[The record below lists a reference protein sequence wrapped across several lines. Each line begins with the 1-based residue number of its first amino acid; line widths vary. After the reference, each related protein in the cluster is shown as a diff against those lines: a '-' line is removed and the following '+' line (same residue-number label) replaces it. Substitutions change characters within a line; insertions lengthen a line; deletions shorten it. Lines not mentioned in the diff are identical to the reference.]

1 MEEVLEQIVHRLQRQ
16 HYGKYRGF
24 VVDNRDPEKRGRLKL
39 KVPTVLGDQDTG
51 WALPCLP
58 FGGLANQGLF
68 MIPEVDAQVWVE
80 FEEGNLDHPI
90 WVGVFWQQ
98 TSDTPEEA
106 ALDEPTTRIIRTPS
120 GQVLQFDDQSGEEQ
134 FRLAHPAG
142 TELTI
147 NPQGTVE
154 LTDAAGAKLTLDS
167 ESNQV
172 ILEDSNGNTV
182 TLDASGTKIQDSN
195 GNQVEMAAAG
205 ITLKAVKIVLDGV
218 QVHSGGAGGEP
229 LVKGQTFMGMYNAHT
244 HICTAP
250 GTPSGPPLPP
260 LTPAALTIKTKGQ

>member
-1 MEEVLEQIVHRLQRQ
+1 MEEVLEQVVHRLQRQ

-120 GQVLQFDDQSGEEQ
+120 GHVLQFDDQSGEEQ

>member
-1 MEEVLEQIVHRLQRQ
+1 MEEVLEQVVHRLQRQ

-120 GQVLQFDDQSGEEQ
+120 GHVLQFDDQSGEEQ

-147 NPQGTVE
+147 SPQGTVE

-182 TLDASGTKIQDSN
+182 TLDSSGTKIQDSN

>member
-1 MEEVLEQIVHRLQRQ
+1 MEQLVRQ
-16 HYGKYRGF
+16 LAQQVQSRFYGKYRGF

-39 KVPTVLGDQDTG
+39 RVPSVLGDQDTG

-58 FGGLANQGLF
+58 FGGLANQGIF
-68 MIPEVDAQVWVE
+68 MVPEVDAQVWAE
-80 FEEGNLDHPI
+80 FEEGNVDRPI

-120 GQVLQFDDQSGEEQ
+120 GHVLQFDDQSGEEQ

-154 LTDAAGAKLTLDS
+154 FTDAAGAKLTLDS
-167 ESNQV
+167 ESGKV
-172 ILEDSNGNTV
+172 ILEDSNGNSLTMS
-182 TLDASGTKIQDSN
+182 ASGTVIQDSN
-195 GNQVEMAAAG
+195 GHKVEMTASG
-205 ITLKAVKIVLDGV
+205 ITIKGTTITFEGQ
-218 QVHSGGAGGEP
+218 QVNLGGQGGEP
-229 LVKGQTFMGMYNAHT
+229 LLKAQTFMGLYASHT
-244 HICTAP
+244 HVCSVA
-250 GTPSGPPLPP
+250 GSPSGPPLPP
-260 LTPAALTIKTKGQ
+260 LTPAAMTMKSKAQ

>member
-1 MEEVLEQIVHRLQRQ
+1 MEEVLAQVIQRLQRQ
-16 HYGKYRGF
+16 YYGKYRGF

-58 FGGLANQGLF
+58 FGGFTNQGLF

-98 TSDTPEEA
+98 TSDTPQEA
-106 ALDEPTTRIIRTPS
+106 ALDEPTTRMIRTPS
-120 GQVLQFDDQSGEEQ
+120 GHVLQFDDKSGEEQ

-154 LTDAAGAKLTLDS
+154 LTDAAGAKLTMDA
-167 ESNQV
+167 ESNKV
-172 ILEDSNGNTV
+172 ILQDSNGNTV
-182 TLDASGTKIQDSN
+182 TMDASGTVIQDSN
-195 GNQVEMAAAG
+195 GNKVEMAAAG
-205 ITLKAVKIVLDGV
+205 ITLQGTKIVLDGV
-218 QVHSGGAGGEP
+218 QVHAGGEGGEP
-229 LVKGQTFMGMYNAHT
+229 LVKGQTFTGMYNAHT
-244 HICTAP
+244 HICTGP
-250 GTPSGPPLPP
+250 GSPSGPPVPP

>member
-1 MEEVLEQIVHRLQRQ
+1 MEEVLAQVLHRLQRQ
-16 HYGKYRGF
+16 YYGKYRGF

-58 FGGLANQGLF
+58 FGGFTNQGLF

-106 ALDEPTTRIIRTPS
+106 ALDEPTTRMIRTPS
-120 GQVLQFDDQSGEEQ
+120 GHVLQFDDKSGEEQ

-154 LTDAAGAKLTLDS
+154 LTDAAGAKLTLDA
-167 ESNQV
+167 ESHQA
-172 ILEDSNGNTV
+172 IL
-182 TLDASGTKIQDSN
+182 QDSN

-205 ITLKAVKIVLDGV
+205 ITLKGTKIVLDGI
-218 QVHSGGAGGEP
+218 QVHAGGEGGEP

-244 HICTAP
+244 HVCTAP
-250 GTPSGPPLPP
+250 GSPSGPPLPP

>member
-1 MEEVLEQIVHRLQRQ
+1 
-16 HYGKYRGF
+16 

-120 GQVLQFDDQSGEEQ
+120 GHVLQFDDQSGEEQ

-250 GTPSGPPLPP
+250 GSPSGPPLPP